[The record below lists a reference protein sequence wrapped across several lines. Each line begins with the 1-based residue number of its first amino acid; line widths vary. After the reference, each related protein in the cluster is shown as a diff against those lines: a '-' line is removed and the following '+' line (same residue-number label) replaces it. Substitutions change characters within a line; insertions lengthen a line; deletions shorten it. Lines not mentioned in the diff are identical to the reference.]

1 MFHQSSSLHI
11 NLLAFKN
18 MKKTMH
24 VPFNMQKDGRY
35 TFGEPHFCLN
45 HYTIQTCK
53 ATDMSVVTRMC
64 T

>member
-24 VPFNMQKDGRY
+24 VPFNMQKDMAGIHL
-35 TFGEPHFCLN
+35 EN
-45 HYTIQTCK
+45 HI
-53 ATDMSVVTRMC
+53 SV
-64 T
+64 